1 MSRHDIRILDITVL
15 RGPNR
20 WSYKPAIEA
29 LVDIGDL
36 EDYPSNT
43 LPGFVDRLVAW
54 LPGLR
59 AHECSY
65 EAPGGFVKRLEE
77 GTWTGHILEH
87 VTLEI
92 QTRIGHPVGFGR
104 ARSTATTGVYHVV
117 VRIAQEDL
125 TRACLLKA
133 RELILA
139 AIHDE
144 PFDLQGALSEL
155 RELADR
161 KCLGPSTA
169 SIVEAARAARIPIAP
184 LEHGNLVLFGL
195 GARQRRIWTAETDRT
210 SAIAESIAQDKD
222 LAKEL
227 LVRYGIPVPE
237 GRIVRKVDTT
247 WEAAEDLGLPVVIKP
262 AEGSRGVAVSLAL
275 ETYEEVAEAFRLA
288 QTIQNAVIVERFIEG
303 DEYRLLV
310 VNNEVVAATG
320 AIQFTVKGNGRDTL
334 RTLIAHELDGTHADL
349 WVADALIDHPT
360 VKLALKRQAVHF
372 NSVLAADQ
380 TVTLPCPA
388 KVGKDVLASVHPDTR
403 DLARLAV
410 RIVGLDIAGVDI
422 VAKDIGQPL
431 VAQGGAIIEVNA
443 GPSLPTHLRQPG
455 DVSNTVGS
463 AVVRHLFPE
472 GETGRIPVVGI
483 TGCSDTTSIAAMLGF
498 LLHLHG
504 QSVGVACGS
513 GTFLGQ
519 RCIRR
524 GDGANWTAGQRV
536 LINRTIN
543 AAVLETSPASLLRE
557 GLPYDRCQVGVV
569 TAISTPPALARFGIT
584 EPEQMAHVLR
594 TQVDVVLSDG
604 IAVLNA
610 DDPLVL
616 AMAEYADGE
625 VMLYS
630 RKPQTESLQQALA
643 KGGRAVYLEGDA
655 LIFAHGEATHRH
667 LLAPCVNAADCLPTA
682 TAAWALGIPFD
693 LIVGAI
699 VGYPAAMIDQASPH
713 PG

>member
-20 WSYKPAIEA
+20 WSYKSAIEA

-36 EDYPSNT
+36 EECPSNT
-43 LPGFVDRLVAW
+43 LPGFVERLTAW
-54 LPGLR
+54 LPGLYK
-59 AHECSY
+59 HECSY
-65 EAPGGFVKRLEE
+65 EAPGGFVRRLEE
-77 GTWTGHILEH
+77 GTWVGHILEH

-104 ARSTATTGVYHVV
+104 ARSTATVGVYHVV

-144 PFDLQGALSEL
+144 PFDLPGTLAEL
-155 RELADR
+155 RALADE
-161 KCLGPSTA
+161 KTLGPTTA
-169 SIVEAARAARIPIAP
+169 TIVEAARAARIPVAP
-184 LEHGNLVLFGL
+184 LEHGNLVLFGF

-222 LAKEL
+222 LAKEM

-237 GRIVRKVDTT
+237 GRIVRKVDPT
-247 WEAAEDLGLPVVIKP
+247 WEAAQDLGLPVVIKP

-275 ETYEEVAEAFRLA
+275 STYEEVASAFKLS

-303 DEYRLLV
+303 TEYRLLV
-310 VNNEVVAATG
+310 VDNRVVAATG
-320 AIQFTVKGNGRDTL
+320 AVEFTVTGNGRYSL
-334 RTLIAHELDGTHADL
+334 RALVAATVGGDDADL
-349 WVADALIDHPT
+349 WMADTVADHPT
-360 VKLALKRQAVHF
+360 FKLALLRQGVELDAV
-372 NSVLAADQ
+372 LPAGK
-380 TVTLPCPA
+380 TVTLPRAA
-388 KVGKDVLASVHPDTR
+388 KMGEDVLAQVHPDTL
-403 DLARLAV
+403 DMARLAV
-410 RIVGLDIAGVDI
+410 RVVGLDIAGVDI
-422 VAKDIGQPL
+422 VAKDISQPL
-431 VAQGGAIIEVNA
+431 TVQGGAIIEVNA
-443 GPSLPTHLRQPG
+443 GPSLPTHLRTPG
-455 DVSNTVGS
+455 DGANEAGT
-463 AVVRHLFPE
+463 AIVRHLFPE
-472 GETGRIPVVGI
+472 GETGRIPIIGI
-483 TGCSDTTSIAAMLGF
+483 TGCSDTNSVAGMLGF

-536 LINRTIN
+536 LINRTVN

-569 TAISTPPALARFGIT
+569 TGVSVPAALNRYGIN
-584 EPEQMAHVLR
+584 EPAQMAHVLR
-594 TQVDVVLSDG
+594 TQIDVVLGDG
-604 IAVLNA
+604 VAVLNA

-616 AMAEYADGE
+616 AMAEHADGE
-625 VMLYS
+625 VMLYA
-630 RKPQTESLQQALA
+630 RDGANAAIAESLARGA
-643 KGGRAVYLEGDA
+643 RAVFLEGDA
-655 LIFAHGEATHRH
+655 LVFASGSEHHRH
-667 LLAPCVNAADCLPTA
+667 LLAPCVNAGDCLPA
-682 TAAWALGIPFD
+682 AAAAWALEIPFD

-699 VGYPAAMIDQASPH
+699 IGYPSALVDLAVPAA
-713 PG
+713 G

>member
-20 WSYKPAIEA
+20 WSYKSAIEA

-36 EDYPSNT
+36 EECPSNT
-43 LPGFVDRLVAW
+43 LPGFVERLTAW
-54 LPGLR
+54 LPGLYK
-59 AHECSY
+59 HECSY
-65 EAPGGFVKRLEE
+65 EAPGGFVRRLEE
-77 GTWTGHILEH
+77 GTWVGHILEH

-104 ARSTATTGVYHVV
+104 ARSTATVGVYHVV

-133 RELILA
+133 RELVLA

-144 PFDLQGALSEL
+144 PFDMAGMLAEL
-155 RELADR
+155 RALADE
-161 KCLGPSTA
+161 KTLGPTTA
-169 SIVEAARAARIPIAP
+169 TIVEAARAARIPVAP
-184 LEHGNLVLFGL
+184 LEHGNLVLFGF

-222 LAKEL
+222 LAKEM

-247 WEAAEDLGLPVVIKP
+247 WAAAQDLGLPVVIKP

-275 ETYEEVAEAFRLA
+275 STYEDVATAFRLS

-303 DEYRLLV
+303 TEYRLLV
-310 VNNEVVAATG
+310 VDNRVVAATG
-320 AIQFTVKGNGRDTL
+320 AVEFTVTGNGRYSL
-334 RTLIAHELDGTHADL
+334 RALVAATVGGDDADL
-349 WVADALIDHPT
+349 WMADAVADHPT
-360 VKLALKRQAVHF
+360 FKLALLRQGVELDAV
-372 NSVLAADQ
+372 LPEGR
-380 TVTLPCPA
+380 TVTLPRAA
-388 KVGKDVLASVHPDTR
+388 KMGEDVLARVHPDTL
-403 DLARLAV
+403 DMARLAV
-410 RIVGLDIAGVDI
+410 RVVGLDIAGVDI
-422 VAKDIGQPL
+422 VAKDISQPL
-431 VAQGGAIIEVNA
+431 GAQDGAIIEVNA
-443 GPSLPTHLRQPG
+443 GPSLPTHLRSPG
-455 DVSNTVGS
+455 DAANEAGT
-463 AVVRHLFPE
+463 AIVRHLFPE
-472 GETGRIPVVGI
+472 GETGRIPIIGI
-483 TGCSDTTSIAAMLGF
+483 TGCSDTTSVAGMLGF

-536 LINRTIN
+536 LINRTVN

-569 TAISTPPALARFGIT
+569 TGVSVPAALNRYGIA
-584 EPEQMAHVLR
+584 EPAQMAHVLR

-604 IAVLNA
+604 VAVLNA
-610 DDPLVL
+610 DDALVL

-625 VMLYS
+625 VMLYAREGS
-630 RKPQTESLQQALA
+630 NVAVQESLA
-643 KGGRAVYLEGDA
+643 KGGRAVFLEGDA
-655 LIFAHGEATHRH
+655 LVFAAGDRYQRH
-667 LLAPCVNAADCLPTA
+667 LLAPCVNAADCLPA
-682 TAAWALGIPFD
+682 AAAAWALDIPFE

-699 VGYPAAMIDQASPH
+699 IGYPAALADLAPASAV
-713 PG
+713 